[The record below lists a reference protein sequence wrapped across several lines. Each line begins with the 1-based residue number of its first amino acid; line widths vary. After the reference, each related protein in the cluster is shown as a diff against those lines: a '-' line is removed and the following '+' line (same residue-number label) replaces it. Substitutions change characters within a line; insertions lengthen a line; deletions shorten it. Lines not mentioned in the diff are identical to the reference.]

1 MQPQPYV
8 QTASELAQRSPL
20 IFVIILQA
28 ALLAALLGG
37 LVWAIWKGVP
47 RLLEWIEKRQLA
59 DHEHQKQLLEDL
71 RSDANKDLDRS
82 DKHISDVHSQIGA
95 RVEAVHAD
103 VRRIAAK
110 IGATVLTLAVVSWL
124 FVRMC
129 SESNVFAASCE
140 PPCPEGYKCKR
151 AHPRTCTKD
160 KEPEKTAAEKDKL
173 ARQPHSDVF
182 QVGRLAHYAVGGCD
196 ARRCEMMN

>member
-47 RLLEWIEKRQLA
+47 RLLEWIEKRQKE

-82 DKHISDVHSQIGA
+82 DRHISDVHSQIGA
-95 RVEAVHAD
+95 KVDAVHAD

-110 IGATVLTLAVVSWL
+110 IGATVLTLAVVGWL
-124 FVRMC
+124 FAKIV
-129 SESNVFAASCE
+129 SEGKVQAASCD

-151 AHPRTCTKD
+151 AYPRTCIKD
-160 KEPEKTAAEKDKL
+160 KEPEKTAVDKDKL
-173 ARQPHSDVF
+173 AKQPHSDVF
-182 QVGRLAHYAVGGCD
+182 HIGQLAHYAVGGCD
-196 ARRCEMMN
+196 VRRCEMLD